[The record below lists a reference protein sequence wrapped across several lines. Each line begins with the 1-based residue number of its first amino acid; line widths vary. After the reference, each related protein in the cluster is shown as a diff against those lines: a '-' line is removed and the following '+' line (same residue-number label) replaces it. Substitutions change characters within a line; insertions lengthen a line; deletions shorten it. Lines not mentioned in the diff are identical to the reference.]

1 MFKRDIMRKS
11 ATTLAPEVTGDELV
25 TLLSVLRDNMLT
37 GPHLEI
43 GTAAGGTLKELILS
57 YPEGKRRRFVVV
69 DPMSYFPDQM
79 AIVRRNLSSAGIDP
93 DTIEFRVG
101 KSWPMFQSAERNGER
116 FSFIFIDGSHKIH
129 HVTEDLAWTR
139 LLEAGGIVCFHDYVP
154 RFPGVIKPVDRFLKR
169 HPNYSIIE
177 RVESLLIVRK
187 NAATDSREIT
197 PWDRMR
203 ARLLNIRY
211 QIGHSLQKRMRSYN
225 DRKTRKC

>member
-1 MFKRDIMRKS
+1 MRES
-11 ATTLAPEVTGDELV
+11 ATTLASEVSGNELSA
-25 TLLSVLRDNMLT
+25 LLSVLRSSALT

-57 YPEGKRRRFVVV
+57 YPEGKRPPFVVV

-93 DTIEFRVG
+93 DAIEFRVG
-101 KSWPMFQSAERNGER
+101 KSWPMFQSAERKGER

-139 LLEAGGIVCFHDYVP
+139 LLEAGGIVCFHDYAP
-154 RFPGVIKPVDRFLKR
+154 RFPGVMKPVDRFLKK
-169 HPNYSIIE
+169 HPGYNVVE

-187 NAATDSREIT
+187 ITASNNLEIT

-203 ARLLNIRY
+203 ARLINIRH
-211 QIGHSLQKRMRSYN
+211 QLDESFRKRFSAQKSSRG
-225 DRKTRKC
+225 

>member
-1 MFKRDIMRKS
+1 MRES
-11 ATTLAPEVTGDELV
+11 ATTLASEVSGNELSA
-25 TLLSVLRDNMLT
+25 LLSVLRSSALA

-57 YPEGKRRRFVVV
+57 YPEGKRPPFVVV

-101 KSWPMFQSAERNGER
+101 KSWPMFLTAERKGER

-139 LLEAGGIVCFHDYVP
+139 LLEAGGIVCFHDYAP
-154 RFPGVIKPVDRFLKR
+154 RFPGVMKPVDRFLKN
-169 HPNYSIIE
+169 HPNYDVVE

-187 NAATDSREIT
+187 ITASNNLEIT

-203 ARLLNIRY
+203 ARLINIRH
-211 QIGHSLQKRMRSYN
+211 QFDESLRKRFSV
-225 DRKTRKC
+225 RKSSRG

>member
-1 MFKRDIMRKS
+1 MRES
-11 ATTLAPEVTGDELV
+11 ATTLASEVSGNELSA
-25 TLLSVLRDNMLT
+25 LLSVLRSSALT

-57 YPEGKRRRFVVV
+57 YPEGKRPRFVVV

-101 KSWPMFQSAERNGER
+101 KSWPMFQSAERKGER

-139 LLEAGGIVCFHDYVP
+139 LLEVGGIVCFHDYADK
-154 RFPGVIKPVDRFLKR
+154 FPGVMNAVDRFLR
-169 HPNYSIIE
+169 RYPEYRILTRI
-177 RVESLLIVRK
+177 ESLLVVQK
-187 NAATDSREIT
+187 NAAGSRREISA
-197 PWDRMR
+197 WDRVR
-203 ARLLNIRY
+203 ARMMNIRH
-211 QIGHSLQKRMRSYN
+211 QLDESLRKRFSAPKSSRS
-225 DRKTRKC
+225 

>member
-1 MFKRDIMRKS
+1 MRES
-11 ATTLAPEVTGDELV
+11 ATTLASEVSGNELSA
-25 TLLSVLRDNMLT
+25 LLSVLRNSALT

-57 YPEGKRRRFVVV
+57 YPEGRRPRFVVV

-101 KSWPMFQSAERNGER
+101 KSWPMFQSAERKGER

-139 LLEAGGIVCFHDYVP
+139 LLEAGGIVCFHDYAEK
-154 RFPGVIKPVDRFLKR
+154 FPGVMNAVDRFLRRYPEYKILTR
-169 HPNYSIIE
+169 A
-177 RVESLLIVRK
+177 ESLLAVQK
-187 NAATDSREIT
+187 NAAGSRREISA
-197 PWDRMR
+197 WDRVR
-203 ARLLNIRY
+203 ARGINIVHQLRT
-211 QIGHSLQKRMRSYN
+211 SARKRNARTHAAN
-225 DRKTRKC
+225 P

>member
-1 MFKRDIMRKS
+1 MRES
-11 ATTLAPEVTGDELV
+11 ATTLASEVSGNELSA
-25 TLLSVLRDNMLT
+25 LLSVLRSSALT

-57 YPEGKRRRFVVV
+57 YPEGKRPRFVVV

-101 KSWPMFQSAERNGER
+101 KSWPMFQSAERKGER

-139 LLEAGGIVCFHDYVP
+139 LLEVGGIVCFHDYADK
-154 RFPGVIKPVDRFLKR
+154 FPGVMNAVDRFLRRYPEYKILTR
-169 HPNYSIIE
+169 A
-177 RVESLLIVRK
+177 ESLLVVQK
-187 NAATDSREIT
+187 KGASSKREIST
-197 PWDRMR
+197 WDKIR
-203 ARLLNIRY
+203 ARGINVVH
-211 QIGHSLQKRMRSYN
+211 QLQASARKRNARPRAQPSN
-225 DRKTRKC
+225 